1 MASSYQ
7 LPRQESEEEEEED
20 SAMAALMRSTDKEI
34 EENCKLVR
42 DFIANQKEKRET
54 TIKFEELF
62 EKWKRGEPIEQ
73 IQAEHDE
80 RLLGYWSNLSRIPKA
95 TASSRVAQVVLSCP
109 VTSASSERQFSYSKP
124 YARKNIS
131 PNRFSTL
138 AFMSPANKIQ
148 KI

>member
-7 LPRQESEEEEEED
+7 LPRQESEEEED

-34 EENCKLVR
+34 EEGCGLVR
-42 DFIANQKEKRET
+42 EVIKDRKKKREE
-54 TIKFEELF
+54 TIIRFEELF
-62 EKWKRGEPIEQ
+62 EKWKGGEPIEQ

-80 RLLGYWSNLSRIPKA
+80 RLLGYWSNLSKIPRA
-95 TASSRVAQVVLSCP
+95 AAFSRVAQVVLSCP
-109 VTSASSERQFSYSKP
+109 VTSASSERQFSYSKS

-131 PNRFSTL
+131 SNRFSTL

>member
-1 MASSYQ
+1 
-7 LPRQESEEEEEED
+7 
-20 SAMAALMRSTDKEI
+20 MAALMRSTGEEI
-34 EENCKLVR
+34 E
-42 DFIANQKEKRET
+42 ANYRLARGVIVSQKAKRET
-54 TIKFEELF
+54 IIKFEELF

-80 RLLGYWSNLSRIPKA
+80 RLLGYWTNLSRIPKA
-95 TASSRVAQVVLSCP
+95 AAFSRVAQVVLSCP

-148 KI
+148 KYKANQLKAPPSTRNEA